1 VNAVAN
7 IATCAALKRF
17 FGAAD
22 EPWQM
27 PKRILIVDDDPLL
40 GAELARLGVGID
52 AEVTV
57 CAGAAE
63 AIGRLGQGSTGGGID
78 LCLVDLDLP
87 EGEGTAVVWKA
98 RACRPPVATVAL
110 TAHGAGAVEALRA
123 GAAEIVAKPFCP
135 LRLTA
140 LLRRLTDD
148 GGRRGMSGAEVIG
161 DHPGIREALERIE
174 QIAATELPI
183 LLAGETGTGKETI
196 ARLVHGASDHR
207 DGPFVTVNLAAI
219 PEQLGVSSEREQ
231 PRTGW
236 MAAAKGGTIF
246 LEEIDELP
254 LGVQRGLARALRERT
269 VASPD
274 GGTVPL
280 DARMVT
286 ATCGD
291 VAALVA
297 AGRLDRELHDLL
309 AATTV
314 ALPPLRERREDIPAL
329 AEHFRRQ
336 VNAREGRRVPGFALD
351 VMRRLSQH
359 DWPGNVR
366 ELEHLV
372 ERLVVTAGTRMVVMK
387 DLPSHLRI
395 QVIDFERATR
405 RLPSTGLDLRLLL
418 TELEERFIAEA
429 LARTGGNRNRAAELL
444 GLNRT
449 TLVEK
454 LRRRYVA

>member
-1 VNAVAN
+1 
-7 IATCAALKRF
+7 
-17 FGAAD
+17 
-22 EPWQM
+22 M
-27 PKRILIVDDDPLL
+27 PKQILIVDDDPAL
-40 GAELARLGVGID
+40 GAELARLVGSVD
-52 AEVTV
+52 GETVT
-57 CAGAAE
+57 CTGAAD
-63 AIGRLGQGSTGGGID
+63 AVARLAEGGID
-78 LCLVDLDLP
+78 LCVVDLDLP
-87 EGEGTAVVWKA
+87 EAEGTAVVWKA

-148 GGRRGMSGAEVIG
+148 GDGRRTAGGGAVVG
-161 DHPGIREALERIE
+161 NHPSIRDALERVDRMAGSE
-174 QIAATELPI
+174 VPI
-183 LLAGETGTGKETI
+183 LLRGETGTGKETI
-196 ARLVHGASDHR
+196 ARLVHAASSR
-207 DGPFVTVNLAAI
+207 RNGPFVTVNLAAV
-219 PEQLGVSSEREQ
+219 PERLAGVSGDRER
-231 PRTGW
+231 PRAGW

-254 LGVQRGLARALRERT
+254 PVVQLKLLRALRERT
-269 VASPD
+269 VTST
-274 GGTVPL
+274 GGVPVPL
-280 DARMVT
+280 DARI
-286 ATCGD
+286 
-291 VAALVA
+291 VAATRHDLGELVA
-297 AGRLDRELHDLL
+297 AGRFDGDLYELLST
-309 AATTV
+309 AAIE
-314 ALPPLRERREDIPAL
+314 LPALRERREDIPAL

-359 DWPGNVR
+359 GWPGNVR
-366 ELEHLV
+366 ELEYLV
-372 ERLVVTAGTRMVVMK
+372 ERLVITAGTRMVVMK

-405 RLPSTGLDLRLLL
+405 RLPANGVDLRVLL

-429 LARTGGNRNRAAELL
+429 LERTGGNRNRAAELL

>member
-1 VNAVAN
+1 
-7 IATCAALKRF
+7 
-17 FGAAD
+17 
-22 EPWQM
+22 M
-27 PKRILIVDDDPLL
+27 PKQILIVDDDPAL
-40 GAELARLGVGID
+40 GAELARLVGSVD
-52 AEVTV
+52 GETVT
-57 CAGAAE
+57 CAGAAD
-63 AIGRLGQGSTGGGID
+63 AVARLAEGGID

-87 EGEGTAVVWKA
+87 EAEGTAVVWKA

-148 GGRRGMSGAEVIG
+148 GDGRRAADGAAVVG
-161 DHPGIREALERIE
+161 NHPGIREALERVDR
-174 QIAATELPI
+174 IAGSDVPI
-183 LLAGETGTGKETI
+183 LLRGETGTGKETI
-196 ARLVHGASDHR
+196 ARLVHAASR
-207 DGPFVTVNLAAI
+207 RRNGPFVTVNLAAI
-219 PEQLGVSSEREQ
+219 PERLDGASGDRER
-231 PRTGW
+231 PRAGW
-236 MAAAKGGTIF
+236 MAAAQGGTIF

-254 LGVQRGLARALRERT
+254 PAVQLKLLQALRERT
-269 VASPD
+269 VSSP
-274 GGTVPL
+274 GGLPVPL
-280 DARMVT
+280 DARI
-286 ATCGD
+286 
-291 VAALVA
+291 VAATRHDLSERVA
-297 AGRLDRELHDLL
+297 AGHFDGELYELL
-309 AATTV
+309 STAAIE
-314 ALPPLRERREDIPAL
+314 LPPLRERREDIPAL

-359 DWPGNVR
+359 AWPGNVR
-366 ELEHLV
+366 ELEYLV

-405 RLPSTGLDLRLLL
+405 RLPANGVDLRVLL
-418 TELEERFIAEA
+418 TELEEHFIAEA
-429 LARTGGNRNRAAELL
+429 LERTGGNRNRAAELL

>member
-1 VNAVAN
+1 
-7 IATCAALKRF
+7 L
-17 FGAAD
+17 AD

-27 PKRILIVDDDPLL
+27 PKRILIVDDDPTL
-40 GAELARLGVGID
+40 GAELARLGAGVD

-63 AIGRLGQGSTGGGID
+63 AIGRLGQAGTDEKIA
-78 LCLVDLDLP
+78 LCVVDLDLP
-87 EGEGTAVVWKA
+87 DGEGTAVVWKA
-98 RACRPPVATVAL
+98 RAGRPPIPTVAL

-140 LLRRLTDD
+140 LLRRLIE
-148 GGRRGMSGAEVIG
+148 GSGRRATGGAEVIG
-161 DHPGIREALERIE
+161 DHPGIREALARVE
-174 QIAATELPI
+174 QIAATDRPI

-196 ARLVHGASDHR
+196 ARLVHGASERR

-219 PEQLGVSSEREQ
+219 PEQLAGVSGDREW
-231 PRTGW
+231 PRAGW

-254 LGVQRGLARALRERT
+254 LPLQRRVARSLRERRVT
-269 VASPD
+269 SPEC
-274 GGTVPL
+274 GSVGSVGSVPL
-280 DARMVT
+280 EARIVG

-291 VAALVA
+291 AGALVA
-297 AGRLDRELHDLL
+297 AGRLDHELYELL
-309 AATTV
+309 AETTI
-314 ALPPLRERREDIPAL
+314 ALPPLRDRREDIPAL
-329 AEHFRRQ
+329 AEHFRRL
-336 VNAREGRRVPGFALD
+336 VNVREGRRVPGFALD

-405 RLPSTGLDLRLLL
+405 RLPTTGLDLRLLL